1 VAFRRLTAGTLG
13 ALAATGLVAACGS
26 SALSG
31 AASVAQPARASR
43 IGLQR
48 IGSFQEPVY
57 ATGAPGEPSR
67 LFVVERPGR
76 IAVLVSG
83 HRRSRPFLAISGT
96 VNSSG
101 GEQGLLSVAFAP
113 DYRTSGRF
121 YVYYTDSANDIR
133 VVQYRRASGDA
144 DVADPASARGVL
156 TVDHRSE
163 TNHNGGQ
170 LQFGPEGDLYIGVG
184 DGGNEGDPHGY
195 GQNTDV
201 LLGKL
206 LRIAPGPNG
215 GYTIPAGNPFAHTP
229 GHRPEIWAYG
239 LRNPWRF
246 SFDRATGDLIIGD
259 VGQDKF
265 EEIDFARRGQG
276 AGANYGWSVFEG
288 DSRYKPGSAPGA
300 VKPVLVAP
308 HSEGYCAIIGG
319 YVVRDRAL
327 RALYGRYL
335 FGDNC
340 RPQINSALLS
350 TGHARANRA
359 TGLSV
364 SSLAG
369 FGQDDA
375 GHVYAVSLGGPVY
388 RIVAR

>member
-1 VAFRRLTAGTLG
+1 MAFRRLTAGTLG

-83 HRRSRPFLAISGT
+83 HRRSRPFLDISGT

-121 YVYYTDSANDIR
+121 YVYYTDSAKDIR

>member
-1 VAFRRLTAGTLG
+1 VLG
-13 ALAATGLVAACGS
+13 AVAAAALLAACGS
-26 SALSG
+26 TAPSG
-31 AASVAQPARASR
+31 AAAVAQPARASR
-43 IGLQR
+43 ISLQR
-48 IGSFQEPVY
+48 IGIFDQPVY
-57 ATGAPGEPSR
+57 LTGTPGEPGR

-76 IAVLVSG
+76 IALLVNG
-83 HRRSRPFLAISGT
+83 RRRPRPFLDISSK

-121 YVYYTDSANDIR
+121 YVDYTDSSNNVR
-133 VVQYRRASGDA
+133 VVQFHRAAGNPDHADA
-144 DVADPASARGVL
+144 GSVRSVL
-156 TVDHRSE
+156 TIDHQAE

-184 DGGNEGDPHGY
+184 DGGSEGDPHNY

-201 LLGKL
+201 LLGKV
-206 LRIAPGPNG
+206 LRIAPGANG
-215 GYTIPAGNPFAHTP
+215 GYSIPAGNPFAHEP

-246 SFDRATGDLIIGD
+246 SFDRRTGDLIIAD
-259 VGQDKF
+259 VGQDKE
-265 EEIDFARRGQG
+265 EEIDFARHGTG
-276 AGANYGWSVFEG
+276 AGANYGWSIFEG
-288 DSRYKPGSAPGA
+288 DLRYKPGSAPGA
-300 VKPVLVAP
+300 IKPALVAP
-308 HSEGYCAIIGG
+308 HSAGYCAIIGG
-319 YVVRDRAL
+319 FVVRDPTLHAL
-327 RALYGRYL
+327 DGRYL

-340 RPQINSALLS
+340 KPQINSVLLS
-350 TGHARANRA
+350 SGSALQNRP

-364 SSLAG
+364 DSLSA

-375 GHVYAVSLGGPVY
+375 GHIYAVSLGGPVY

>member
-1 VAFRRLTAGTLG
+1 MRFRRLTLG
-13 ALAATGLVAACGS
+13 AITAFAAIGLLVACGS
-26 SALSG
+26 TAPSG
-31 AASVAQPARASR
+31 AASVAQPARVSR

-48 IGSFQEPVY
+48 IGTFDQPVY

-67 LFVVERPGR
+67 FFVVERPGR
-76 IAVLVSG
+76 IAVLAGG
-83 HRRSRPFLAISGT
+83 HRQAHPFLDLSRT
-96 VNSSG
+96 VNASG

-121 YVYYTDSANDIR
+121 YVDYTDSSNNIR
-133 VVQYRRASGDA
+133 IVQFRRASGDPDRA
-144 DVADPASARGVL
+144 DSSSARPVL
-156 TVDHRSE
+156 TIDHHAE

-184 DGGNEGDPHGY
+184 DGGSEGDPHSY

-201 LLGKL
+201 LLGKI
-206 LRIAPGPNG
+206 LRIAPGANG
-215 GYTIPAGNPFAHTP
+215 GYSIPAGNSFVHGA
-229 GHRPEIWAYG
+229 GHRAEIWAYG

-246 SFDRATGDLIIGD
+246 SFDRKTGDLIVAD
-259 VGQDKF
+259 VGQDKY
-265 EEIDFARRGQG
+265 EEIDFARHGTG
-276 AGANYGWSVFEG
+276 AGANYGWSIFEA

-300 VKPVLVAP
+300 IRPALVAP
-308 HSEGYCAIIGG
+308 HSAGYCAIIGG
-319 YVVRDRAL
+319 YVVRDPAL
-327 RALYGRYL
+327 RSLDGRYL

-340 RPQINSALLS
+340 KPQINSVLMS
-350 TGHARANRA
+350 PSGARQNHP

-364 SSLAG
+364 DSLSA

-375 GHVYAVSLGGPVY
+375 GHLYAVSLGGPVY